1 MADTVRSLAGREP
14 SLPRSAVV
22 GAAVVATLLAAVL
35 AARAGST
42 SGLTLVVATLANG
55 ATDALQRTGEA
66 IPLGV
71 AFGLGMAAAVNPCGC
86 ALLPAYLALYLGTAA
101 GQPRPWPHQVARALQ
116 VSAAMS
122 ASFVALFAAAGLVL
136 GAMGAAAADW
146 LPWLSLS
153 TGVLLAILGGRLLA
167 GGAVTA
173 VAAERLADR
182 LGGIAAQ
189 NSLLAYAAYGLAFA
203 LSSLGCTL
211 PLFLAA
217 VGTGVARGGLLGG
230 LGQLVLY
237 GLGMSVVVALL
248 TVLFGCF
255 GGGVLAR
262 VRGVAGRLQPLSG
275 ALVLATGGYIVYYWL
290 SAGGILA

>member
-1 MADTVRSLAGREP
+1 MVNTVRSLAGREP
-14 SLPRSAVV
+14 SLPRSAVA

-42 SGLTLVVATLANG
+42 SGLTLVVATLANT
-55 ATDALQRTGEA
+55 ATDALQRTGEV

-101 GQPRPWPHQVARALQ
+101 GQPRPWPHQVARALL

-122 ASFVALFAAAGLVL
+122 ASVVALFAAAGLVL
-136 GAMGAAAADW
+136 GALGAAAADW

-173 VAAERLADR
+173 VAAAR
-182 LGGIAAQ
+182 

-211 PLFLAA
+211 PLLLAA

-248 TVLFGCF
+248 TVLFGLF

-262 VRGVAGRLQPLSG
+262 VRGAAGRLQPLSG

-290 SAGGILA
+290 SAGGILE